1 MVTCNHKMHNVLS
14 TFTILCWVYVA
25 RSPWTLLLEFPTAR
39 RGDIWSTFWCSGN
52 WGMGT
57 WLTDNADLAG
67 FFWPLVINCVSDLEA
82 LVCQWML
89 LMWNPPYCARLHIG
103 GKVGDH
109 YSAYHSI
116 SPGSQRHIPHE
127 KYIHPPI
134 PRCPEVSAHYSIN
147 SSPQS
152 QNVSH
157 QLKSL
162 KSLRCGCSPG

>member
-1 MVTCNHKMHNVLS
+1 MWPAVRGHSCSSFLLHAEVTSGPHSDALGIGAWGLDWQTML
-14 TFTILCWVYVA
+14 
-25 RSPWTLLLEFPTAR
+25 
-39 RGDIWSTFWCSGN
+39 IWLGF
-52 WGMGT
+52 
-57 WLTDNADLAG
+57 LA
-67 FFWPLVINCVSDLEA
+67 ISNKCVSDLEA